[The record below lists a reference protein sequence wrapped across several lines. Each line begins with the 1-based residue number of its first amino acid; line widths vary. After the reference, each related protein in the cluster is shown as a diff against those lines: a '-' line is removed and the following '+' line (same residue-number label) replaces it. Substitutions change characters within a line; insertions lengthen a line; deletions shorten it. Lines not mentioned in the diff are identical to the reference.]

1 MLSTPF
7 LLGMA
12 GDCFYFWCLWEIWPA
27 GRSVPADGLNY
38 PQRGWTWVLHP
49 LMGGFLWFYLAFL
62 LAGAEIIAHTTLC
75 QQWCCQTLCLK
86 SKKLWGVVQ
95 WGNMAGGRSCPWALT
110 VLISKDTFK
119 VVDNLS
125 GSLMRCRVNQN
136 LFDFFPGKVICMHVC
151 LVFLFL
157 ALGFIQLLIF
167 FFLVVTTLM
176 LIQVKIFV
184 IFPRQPH
191 HSLRMWRAPVCCNDC
206 FNFSKQNA
214 LQTG

>member
-1 MLSTPF
+1 
-7 LLGMA
+7 MA
-12 GDCFYFWCLWEIWPA
+12 G
-27 GRSVPADGLNY
+27 R
-38 PQRGWTWVLHP
+38 
-49 LMGGFLWFYLAFL
+49 
-62 LAGAEIIAHTTLC
+62 
-75 QQWCCQTLCLK
+75 
-86 SKKLWGVVQ
+86 
-95 WGNMAGGRSCPWALT
+95 RSCPWALT

-125 GSLMRCRVNQN
+125 GSMMRCRVNQN
-136 LFDFFPGKVICMHVC
+136 LFDFFPGKVICMHVG

-191 HSLRMWRAPVCCNDC
+191 HSLRMWRAPVGCNDC

-214 LQTG
+214 LQTGWIFTASSVVHYSNSFSSSLQLALVFKSWKHVGRELPKYLWTIAGVRVTRAPNEIKDLHHETKRLINHSVPSWFCCLKKSFS